1 MSLIR
6 PCLFDFSCSTRPAL
20 FWWLRAFLSRPWDSR
35 DMPVV
40 SSRSLSTIAITW
52 GTYGL
57 IDPLGSGATLSVRDR
72 TLTTPPMRRT
82 EEHTSELQSLMSISY
97 DGFSLKKKTNHT

>member
-1 MSLIR
+1 
-6 PCLFDFSCSTRPAL
+6 
-20 FWWLRAFLSRPWDSR
+20 
-35 DMPVV
+35 MPVV

-72 TLTTPPMRRT
+72 TLTTPPLRLSISSRGFATPPLATIQRGLVTSTACSMIALVRT
-82 EEHTSELQSLMSISY
+82 VLVLARSEEHTSELQSLMRIS
-97 DGFSLKKKTNHT
+97 HAV